1 MILFSILFFAAGR
14 CECCASCHSSGFFMR
29 LSPTRKKTFLTYIV
43 FQRVTTS
50 VTKLLTF
57 IVTHLSHF
65 YHSILL
71 FAVCIVFCT
80 KWHFSGVKRQWMPKK
95 DMGCIACT
103 IQPISFLC
111 RHASLPASSTITSLE
126 SSSMNCSPV
135 IDSSSYSF
143 LEIS

>member
-1 MILFSILFFAAGR
+1 MLCVLPFFRFLYEAVP
-14 CECCASCHSSGFFMR
+14 H
-29 LSPTRKKTFLTYIV
+29 PQKTFLTYII
-43 FQRVTTS
+43 FQRVTAS

>member
-1 MILFSILFFAAGR
+1 
-14 CECCASCHSSGFFMR
+14 MR
-29 LSPTRKKTFLTYIV
+29 LSPLPQETFLTYIV

-95 DMGCIACT
+95 GYGLHSLYYTAHILFMPSCITAC
-103 IQPISFLC
+103 IIHNNLS
-111 RHASLPASSTITSLE
+111 
-126 SSSMNCSPV
+126 
-135 IDSSSYSF
+135 
-143 LEIS
+143 